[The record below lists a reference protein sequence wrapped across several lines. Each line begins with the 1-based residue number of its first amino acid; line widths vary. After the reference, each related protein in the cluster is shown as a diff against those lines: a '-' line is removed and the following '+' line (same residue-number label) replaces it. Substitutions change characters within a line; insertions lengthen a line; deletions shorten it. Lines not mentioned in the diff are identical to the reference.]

1 MYNWLVL
8 NYDAH
13 AFFQLPS
20 RDILFEETHD
30 IFPFVVGNKLSTF
43 FTGLP
48 RFHSNAARD
57 GFHTTYSWNIKW
69 QKCEGMGLNGFI
81 FKKRNEIKV
90 LKQNKKNPGNRL
102 EVAC

>member
-1 MYNWLVL
+1 MCPSQNTLDLEIRTLQLHNLFEPIVYNWLVL

-57 GFHTTYSWNIKW
+57 GFA
-69 QKCEGMGLNGFI
+69 LNG
-81 FKKRNEIKV
+81 
-90 LKQNKKNPGNRL
+90 
-102 EVAC
+102 

>member
-1 MYNWLVL
+1 MLELTTIQYPFVNNQLNSLSTQKSLQHINVTHNLFEPIVYNWLVL

-57 GFHTTYSWNIKW
+57 GFALV
-69 QKCEGMGLNGFI
+69 G
-81 FKKRNEIKV
+81 
-90 LKQNKKNPGNRL
+90 
-102 EVAC
+102 

>member
-1 MYNWLVL
+1 LCTNWLVL

-57 GFHTTYSWNIKW
+57 GFA
-69 QKCEGMGLNGFI
+69 LNGWELREATISLYTFWP
-81 FKKRNEIKV
+81 KV
-90 LKQNKKNPGNRL
+90 FLSFSVLQ
-102 EVAC
+102 ESSA

>member
-1 MYNWLVL
+1 MQPKNTRQNLFEPVVYNWLVL

-57 GFHTTYSWNIKW
+57 GFALVYAKGQLISKA
-69 QKCEGMGLNGFI
+69 KFKVFI
-81 FKKRNEIKV
+81 
-90 LKQNKKNPGNRL
+90 
-102 EVAC
+102 

>member
-1 MYNWLVL
+1 MIYLIPLCTNWLVL

-57 GFHTTYSWNIKW
+57 DFA
-69 QKCEGMGLNGFI
+69 LNGWLREATISLYTFGQRFFSFFFCATRI
-81 FKKRNEIKV
+81 I
-90 LKQNKKNPGNRL
+90 
-102 EVAC
+102 